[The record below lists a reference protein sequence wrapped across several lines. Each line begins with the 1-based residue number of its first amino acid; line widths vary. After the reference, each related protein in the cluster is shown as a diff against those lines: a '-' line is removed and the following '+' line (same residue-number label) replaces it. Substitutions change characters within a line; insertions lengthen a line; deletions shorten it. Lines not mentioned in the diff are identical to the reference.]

1 MTVGLTQ
8 SPLQFWNLFHTV
20 WKRKKKERNKQ
31 MTNDAVTQK

>member
-20 WKRKKKERNKQ
+20 WKKKKETNKQ